1 MGTDKE
7 TLVNDLKAL
16 IDPFIRERDWER
28 FHRPKDVAMA
38 LSIEAAE
45 LQELYLWDRTPDREA
60 LRDEMADVLF
70 FLLDLSLREEID
82 LSTALREKMV
92 KNEERYPAALVKGKD
107 LKYDQ
112 YSSKA

>member
-1 MGTDKE
+1 MGTDRE
-7 TLVNDLKAL
+7 TALEELKAL

-45 LQELYLWDRTPDREA
+45 LQELYLWDREPDREA
-60 LRDEMADVLF
+60 LKDEMADVLF
-70 FLLDLSLREEID
+70 FLLDLSLREGVD
-82 LSTALREKMV
+82 LSTALMEKMK
-92 KNEERYPAALVKGKD
+92 KNEERYPAALVRGKD

-112 YSSKA
+112 YRT